1 VCKGCETKHMIA
13 DHLGWTDYDGG
24 FEGDT
29 NTIEDF
35 LRARGEEDV
44 VHRVTEEVF
53 VALEKVLGKS
63 SNSGSILGEGGQ
75 LELE

>member
-1 VCKGCETKHMIA
+1 MIA

-35 LRARGEEDV
+35 FRARGEEDV
-44 VHRVTEEVF
+44 VHRVSEEVF
-53 VALEKVLGKS
+53 ALEKVLGKS